1 MSTGIHS
8 QPAAAPLARD
18 GLEVFRA
25 LAAPGDT
32 PPWEVIGDLAPGLG
46 AHIRHGLGALVG
58 DAGLDLRT
66 RELTTVCMLAA
77 LGDCGPQLAF
87 HAAGALRAGA
97 TTTEV
102 VQAIAQVALYAG
114 IPRTL
119 NALAAA
125 RPVLDALAEADSRS

>member
-1 MSTGIHS
+1 MTTAIRS
-8 QPAAAPLARD
+8 RD

-25 LAAPGDT
+25 IAAPEDA
-32 PPWEVIGDLAPGLG
+32 PPWEAIGELAPGLG

-66 RELTTVCMLAA
+66 RELATVCMLAA
-77 LGDCGPQLAF
+77 LGDCDPQLAF
-87 HAAGALRAGA
+87 HTAGALRAGA
-97 TTTEV
+97 TPTEV

-119 NALAAA
+119 NALAVA
-125 RPVLDALAEADSRS
+125 RPVLDAEA